1 MSKHRH
7 EKAKERHKRA
17 EGGASMG
24 AKGSYVDKVAHE
36 EGDGG
41 HKKGGRVKR
50 KAGGHVEG
58 KKAHHH
64 LGRPGRK
71 RGGGVG
77 ADAKPLTEAAKLT
90 QPKGKDGDD
99 QPDEDIRSPRASG
112 GGCSGDKMKTGGR
125 TKDFHPGG
133 EKGKLHRELGIPES
147 EKIGAARIA
156 AAIKSRNP
164 EIRRD
169 ANRARTM
176 SHWKH

>member
-7 EKAKERHKRA
+7 EVRKKKA

-24 AKGSYVDKVAHE
+24 SKGSYVDRVAHE

-50 KAGGHVEG
+50 AGGGKIDG

-77 ADAKPLTEAAKLT
+77 ADARPLTEASRLE
-90 QPKGKDGDD
+90 QPKMKSKDD
-99 QPDEDIRSPRASG
+99 QPEEDIRSPRASG
-112 GGCSGDKMKTGGR
+112 GGCGGEMKKGGR

-133 EKGKLHRELGIPES
+133 EKGKLHREMGIPEG
-147 EKIGAARIA
+147 EKIGAARLAQA
-156 AAIKSRNP
+156 ARSSDP
-164 EIRRD
+164 EKRRD
-169 ANRARTM
+169 AIRAQTM
-176 SHWKH
+176 AKWHH